1 MQSKA
6 AIIYCVCCGIFH
18 TLLYSARERFYGSST
33 YTALYNAAVADQII
47 TFLVIIFI
55 ILQSKAA
62 IIFYLLC
69 VVVAIMTYEHH
80 VMVFNHNNP

>member
-1 MQSKA
+1 MF
-6 AIIYCVCCGIFH
+6 VVG
-18 TLLYSARERFYGSST
+18 YSTRYYIAPGKGSNGSST
-33 YTALYNAAVADQII
+33 SIALHDAAVADQII

>member
-1 MQSKA
+1 MF
-6 AIIYCVCCGIFH
+6 VVG
-18 TLLYSARERFYGSST
+18 YSTRYYIAPGKGSST